1 MWDKAT
7 LKQLLEEFIPFNKF
21 LGVRAREISDE
32 GITLELPFREEFVGD
47 PIRPALHGGVM
58 STLADVTGG
67 IAVWSKLEDVHA
79 RVSTIDMRIDYLR
92 PGKLEVICAEG
103 RVVRL
108 GNRVGVT
115 DMRLYHPSA
124 PAQSIATGKGVYN
137 ITVVKGRGGGGA

>member
-1 MWDKAT
+1 MMWDKDT
-7 LKQLLEEFIPFNKF
+7 LKQLLEEVIPFNRF
-21 LGVRAREISDE
+21 LGIRAREISDE
-32 GITLELPFREEFVGD
+32 HITLELPFREEFVGD

-67 IAVWSKLEDVHA
+67 IAVWSRMEDHRA

-92 PGKLEVICAEG
+92 PGKLEAVCAEG

-115 DMRLYHPSA
+115 DMRLYHPSEPTHA
-124 PAQSIATGKGVYN
+124 IATGKGVYN
-137 ITVVKGRGGGGA
+137 IVMRKEP